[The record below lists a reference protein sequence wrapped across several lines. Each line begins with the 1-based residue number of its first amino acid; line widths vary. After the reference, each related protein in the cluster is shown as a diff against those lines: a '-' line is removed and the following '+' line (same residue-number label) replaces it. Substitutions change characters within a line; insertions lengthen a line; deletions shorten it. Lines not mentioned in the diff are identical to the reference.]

1 MAIEIG
7 RCRLKT
13 ILRAKYMTQTHL
25 AHLVDSS
32 PQRISDYA
40 NDRVTMSLLVAV
52 RIADVLH
59 VSVIDLYEWKR

>member
-7 RCRLKT
+7 RCRLKI
-13 ILRAKYMTQTHL
+13 ILRARCMTQTHL

-40 NDRVTMSLLVAV
+40 NDRVTMSLLVAI
-52 RIADVLH
+52 RISNVLNVT
-59 VSVIDLYEWKR
+59 VSDLYDWTR

>member
-13 ILRAKYMTQTHL
+13 ILRAKFMTQTYL
-25 AHLVDSS
+25 AHVVDSS

-40 NDRVTMSLLVAV
+40 NDRVTMSLLVAI

-59 VSVIDLYEWKR
+59 VSVKDLYEWKR